1 MPAGVSAFMLAFVV
15 TMVLTPIVRYI
26 CVRFAFHAD
35 PNPIIASHRIA
46 IPTLGGIAVYVSV
59 ILALAIVMIP
69 SGKSPFL
76 LSLVAASLPVF
87 LMGIYDDLK
96 GLSFKFKGLVEIILV
111 IVFILVFKL
120 RPGFDI
126 TPIFD
131 YLLMLLWFVG
141 IINAINLIDIMD
153 GLASGIG
160 LFSSIGFFMLAV
172 LLGRSDLLPI
182 CGALAGGYLAFLYY
196 NFNPAKIFLG
206 DNGSLVMGLAFAW
219 IGFDLVGHEPLS
231 PKTMAPVIILGIPI
245 FEVFLLVLRRRKKK
259 IPVLLGSPDHLAL
272 AIQALGNSI
281 QKTAVLIFGVSVVLI
296 FCGILVVNS
305 TGLVSVIISLA
316 LLIIAVLFLRFFIGV
331 TIPEKH

>member
-1 MPAGVSAFMLAFVV
+1 MPSGVSAFMVAFIA

-26 CVRFAFHAD
+26 CVRFAFQAD
-35 PNPIIASHRIA
+35 PNPIIATHKVA
-46 IPTLGGIAVYVSV
+46 TPTLGGIAVYVSL

-69 SGKSPFL
+69 SGKSTFL

-87 LMGIYDDLK
+87 IMGIYDDLK

-120 RPGFDI
+120 RPGFNV

-131 YLLMLLWFVG
+131 YILMLLWFVG

-153 GLASGIG
+153 GLAAGIG
-160 LFSSIGFFMLAV
+160 LFSSVGFFMLAV
-172 LLGRSDLLPI
+172 LMGRSDLLAL

-206 DNGSLVMGLAFAW
+206 DNGSLVMGLALAW
-219 IGFDLVGHEPLS
+219 IGFDLFGHESLS
-231 PKTMAPVIILGIPI
+231 PKTMAPVIILSIPI
-245 FEVFLLVLRRRKKK
+245 FEVFLLIFRRKKK
-259 IPVLLGSPDHLAL
+259 KIPMFLGSPDHLAL

-281 QKTAVLIFGVSVVLI
+281 QKTAVIIYAVSVILV
-296 FCGILVVNS
+296 FCGILVATSAVIIQ
-305 TGLVSVIISLA
+305 VIISLA
-316 LLIIAVLFLRFFIGV
+316 LLIIAVLFLRFFMGV
-331 TIPEKH
+331 SIPEKH